1 MLQVLINQPK
11 VDDWNLGFFA
21 DFGLSTQTTELVHG
35 NKAQSYVMS
44 IFRNE
49 DDGDALYSSVVA
61 GGSFTLSLTDPT
73 QDVLGAMLVAVK
85 RYQGKLILGD
95 EMVSPRQAWAEI
107 VPKSKEDPAIRSLL
121 EKHDV
126 LPVDV
131 LAKLKRGSAVF

>member
-1 MLQVLINQPK
+1 MLQILINQPK
-11 VDDWNLGFFA
+11 VDDWDLAFFS
-21 DFGLSTQTTELVHG
+21 DFGLCTKVSELVHG

-44 IFRNE
+44 IFRSE
-49 DDGDALYSSVVA
+49 DDDPLYSSVVA
-61 GGSFTLSLTDPT
+61 GGSFTLSLTDPM

-85 RYQGKLILGD
+85 RYQGKLIFGD

-121 EKHDV
+121 EKHGV

-131 LAKLKRGSAVF
+131 IAKLKRGSAVF

>member
-11 VDDWNLGFFA
+11 VDDWDLGFFA
-21 DFGLSTQTTELVHG
+21 DFGLYTQTSELVHG

-44 IFRNE
+44 IFRS
-49 DDGDALYSSVVA
+49 DDDEPLYSSVVA
-61 GGSFTLSLTDPT
+61 GGSFTLSLTDPMP
-73 QDVLGAMLVAVK
+73 DVLGAMLVAVK